1 MNCSFYLK
9 GMLIHNLEKGVRL
22 IIKRDGPMKKFAVA
36 KSNPPS
42 LQLLVT
48 AVHKTSGKK
57 SSILKLFKTPCY
69 FLIFSKN
76 NSQPHS

>member
-1 MNCSFYLK
+1 MNGSFYLK

-22 IIKRDGPMKKFAVA
+22 VIKRDRPMKQLAVA

-42 LQLLVT
+42 LQLLIT

-57 SSILKLFKTPCY
+57 AVY
-69 FLIFSKN
+69 
-76 NSQPHS
+76 